1 MWLLVFEWGLV
12 SCCVCNCCVFALIVL
27 CVCVFRSQGF
37 VLLKCFVVFR
47 AVAQVIVM
55 RITFVFLV
63 FGYDG
68 CIDCEFVR
76 GLGSY
81 CFLSVFDFCKCRRR
95 VCRSQ
100 FKLLVSEVSIFVF
113 GVVGVV
119 LVVVFLFL
127 SSVSVVHSY
136 LWVTGM
142 IFLRQI

>member
-1 MWLLVFEWGLV
+1 M
-12 SCCVCNCCVFALIVL
+12 
-27 CVCVFRSQGF
+27 FRT
-37 VLLKCFVVFR
+37 
-47 AVAQVIVM
+47 VAQVIV
-55 RITFVFLV
+55 ILVTFVFLV
-63 FGYDG
+63 FDYDG
-68 CIDCEFVR
+68 CIYCEFVR
-76 GLGSY
+76 GLGFY
-81 CFLSVFDFCKCRRR
+81 CFLRVIYFCKCRRR